1 MKQEEKTLLS
11 KRKILA
17 AAGEVFAQK
26 GYDAA
31 TMQDITEKC
40 GLSKG
45 AIYHHYKSKEEI
57 MLALGEQ
64 LFLDNNPF
72 SAVENRSDLN
82 GLQKIRELLRINRA
96 DTERNTLNAQAV
108 PILKDPHILM
118 AAIESN
124 LKHLTPL
131 WLKLLEEGKRDG
143 SIKTEYAKEIAE
155 LFRLL
160 ISGLYRR
167 SFPQLSRKQSTSS
180 ILSSRRCR
188 KWDWICLRIT
198 ATENQPRI
206 FSAAYCQI
214 GRNDHEKRRIRL

>member
-11 KRKILA
+11 KSKILA

-26 GYDAA
+26 GYDEA

-45 AIYHHYKSKEEI
+45 AIYHHFKSKEEI

-96 DTERNTLNAQAV
+96 DTERNALNVQAV
-108 PILKDPHILM
+108 PIFKDPHILM

-131 WLKLLEEGKRDG
+131 WLKLLEEGKCDG
-143 SIKTEYAKEIAE
+143 SINTEYAKEIAE
-155 LFRLL
+155 LLPL
-160 ISGLYRR
+160 IDFWFIPSLFPATVEEAEHKFDFIIEMLSKMGLDLFDDN
-167 SFPQLSRKQSTSS
+167 SDRKSAEDFLGS
-180 ILSSRRCR
+180 ILTDR
-188 KWDWICLRIT
+188 
-198 ATENQPRI
+198 E
-206 FSAAYCQI
+206 
-214 GRNDHEKRRIRL
+214 E